1 MDYKLSYRIHCVSLG
16 ISLALCLFS
25 LMTDVLWPGILGI
38 VLLFA
43 GLLQAAVFYRCPH
56 CGRALNIR
64 ARRPHFCPECGEEL
78 T

>member
-1 MDYKLSYRIHCVSLG
+1 MDYKLSYRIHWVSLG

-38 VLLFA
+38 VLLFV
-43 GLLQAAVFYRCPH
+43 GLLKAAVFYRCPH
-56 CGRALNIR
+56 CGKALDIR
-64 ARRPHFCPECGEEL
+64 RRRPRFCPECGEEL